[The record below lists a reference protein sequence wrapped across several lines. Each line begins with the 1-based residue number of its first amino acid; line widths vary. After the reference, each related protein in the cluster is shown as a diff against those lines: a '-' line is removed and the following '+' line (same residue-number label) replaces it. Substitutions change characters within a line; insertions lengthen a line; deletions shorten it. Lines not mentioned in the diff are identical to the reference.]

1 MNAYDGKGG
10 IVGNT
15 TAFILIRVIPITGF
29 DIKKIIQVLRGLNKE
44 A

>member
-1 MNAYDGKGG
+1 MNEYDGKAG

-15 TAFILIRVIPITGF
+15 TAFILIRVILITGF